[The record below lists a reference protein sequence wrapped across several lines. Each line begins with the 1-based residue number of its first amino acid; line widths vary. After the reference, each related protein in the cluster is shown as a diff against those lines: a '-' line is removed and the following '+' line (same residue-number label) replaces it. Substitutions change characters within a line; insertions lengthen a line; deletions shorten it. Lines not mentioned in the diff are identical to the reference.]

1 MLWNRLEVKEILK
14 SSGSSSLFRLVRQFE
29 LVEIYNFSVSIIN
42 RSNQAHHAFTS
53 DLEIL

>member
-14 SSGSSSLFRLVRQFE
+14 SSGWSSLFRLVRLFKF
-29 LVEIYNFSVSIIN
+29 VETYNFSVSVRN
-42 RSNQAHHAFTS
+42 RSNHAHHAFTS